1 MAMKSIDAYT
11 QIPLGVFPTPLYQL
25 KEISR
30 KYHKNI
36 WIKRDDLCGVA
47 LGGNKVRK
55 LEFLLA
61 EAKSQGAD
69 IVFTTGGAQSN
80 HAMLTAACAARLGMT
95 CYLLLKKRG
104 ISDYKGN
111 VVLDDIYGAKVR
123 FIDTDT
129 YDVIYEEMHRIGKEL
144 EQEGHKCYYIPCGGS
159 NPLGA
164 LGYADAVRELKEQ
177 IRTMTTAEGKPLT
190 VDAIVSATGS
200 GGTSAGLLLGTRLYL
215 PEAKLFGV
223 AVDSDPFETIVP
235 QIADGSAA
243 LLDTSLEELDCG
255 EERLAEHFE
264 MLHHW
269 GAGYAI
275 PNAEDTPYIHELA
288 RMEGILLDPVYTG
301 KAWAGFLEKVQEGY
315 FDSFEN
321 IVFVHTGGA
330 AALFAMDLPR

>member
-69 IVFTTGGAQSN
+69 TVFTTGGAQSN

-129 YDVIYEEMHRIGKEL
+129 YDVIY
-144 EQEGHKCYYIPCGGS
+144 
-159 NPLGA
+159 
-164 LGYADAVRELKEQ
+164 
-177 IRTMTTAEGKPLT
+177 
-190 VDAIVSATGS
+190 
-200 GGTSAGLLLGTRLYL
+200 
-215 PEAKLFGV
+215 
-223 AVDSDPFETIVP
+223 
-235 QIADGSAA
+235 
-243 LLDTSLEELDCG
+243 
-255 EERLAEHFE
+255 
-264 MLHHW
+264 
-269 GAGYAI
+269 
-275 PNAEDTPYIHELA
+275 
-288 RMEGILLDPVYTG
+288 
-301 KAWAGFLEKVQEGY
+301 
-315 FDSFEN
+315 
-321 IVFVHTGGA
+321 
-330 AALFAMDLPR
+330 